1 MGDLLSAGDRSDLV
15 DRSDV
20 WRKSAVDAEDSA
32 VDELF
37 GTEGVS
43 KREDEGEV
51 RSETSTDSA

>member
-1 MGDLLSAGDRSDLV
+1 
-15 DRSDV
+15 
-20 WRKSAVDAEDSA
+20 VDAEDSA